1 VLAGISHV
9 ELTATSSLTTPTM
22 FVGIG
27 HLAAGLTRWDLV
39 NGQVQP
45 IQGTGALAFDTAGE
59 GARLAPGD
67 QVALLIFGDDPRFD
81 SPSSPLTLPARQSGT
96 VTVSGT
102 VWVPILPNQG
112 SI

>member
-1 VLAGISHV
+1 
-9 ELTATSSLTTPTM
+9 M

-27 HLAAGLTRWDLV
+27 HLAVGQTQWDLV

-45 IQGTGALAFDTAGE
+45 IQGTGALSFDTAGE

-67 QVALLIFGDDPRFD
+67 KVALLIFGDDQRFD
-81 SPSSPLTLPARQSGT
+81 SSTSPLTAPPRQSGT

-102 VWVPILPNQG
+102 VWVPILPSQP